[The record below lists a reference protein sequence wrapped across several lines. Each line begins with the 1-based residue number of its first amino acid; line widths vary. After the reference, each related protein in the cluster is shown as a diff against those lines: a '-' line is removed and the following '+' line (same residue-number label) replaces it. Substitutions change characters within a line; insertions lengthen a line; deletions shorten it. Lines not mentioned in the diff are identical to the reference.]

1 MCLVCVDLIKQNM
14 TILEADRNLSEL
26 VEFAPT
32 KRIKRHYEDLK
43 EALEELDEDILK
55 TYLDKEV

>member
-26 VEFAPT
+26 ISVAKTRRELY
-32 KRIKRHYEDLK
+32 HYEDLQD
-43 EALEELDEDILK
+43 ALDELDEDILK
-55 TYLDKEV
+55 TYLDEKE